1 MDIRHLNWSKTEKAI
16 AQKAFNLALDRE
28 FEKVIQEAKRRAAN
42 IAEPDDLWSLERYL
56 TRSRNEIDRK
66 YDYRYSVLPFVFGS
80 LIREGRLS
88 LEDLRGLGEDKLD
101 PIRRLISL

>member
-28 FEKVIQEAKRRAAN
+28 FEEVIQEAKGRAAKL
-42 IAEPDDLWSLERYL
+42 AEPDDLWSLERFL
-56 TRSRNEIDRK
+56 TRRRKEIDRR
-66 YDYRYSVLPFVFGS
+66 YDYRYSELPFVFGC

-101 PIRRLISL
+101 YVRRLISV